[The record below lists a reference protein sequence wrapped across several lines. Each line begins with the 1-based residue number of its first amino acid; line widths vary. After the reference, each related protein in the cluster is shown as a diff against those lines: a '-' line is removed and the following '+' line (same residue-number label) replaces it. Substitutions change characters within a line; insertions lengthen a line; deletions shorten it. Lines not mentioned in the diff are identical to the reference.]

1 MDRVT
6 KERFAS
12 DVNAVLVDAEELLR
26 QAAQATGEEAKVL
39 RGRAQEAI
47 GRAKDS
53 LVHIEQRAVAQTK
66 AAAHATP
73 AEKVSSLLTSVT
85 EMSSGAIRSPITAT
99 CNTACLPN
107 RPS

>member
-6 KERFAS
+6 KERFAA

-47 GRAKDS
+47 SRAKDS
-53 LVHIEQRAVAQTK
+53 LVQIEQRAVAQTK
-66 AAAHATP
+66 AAAHATDNWVHEHP
-73 AEKVSSLLTSVT
+73 W
-85 EMSSGAIRSPITAT
+85 TAVGI
-99 CNTACLPN
+99 AAGLAFLVGLAVN
-107 RPS
+107 RK

>member
-6 KERFAS
+6 KERFTS

-26 QAAQATGEEAKVL
+26 QAAQATGEEAKAL

-53 LVHIEQRAVAQTK
+53 LVQIEQKAVAQTK
-66 AAAHATP
+66 AAAHATDNWVKDHP
-73 AEKVSSLLTSVT
+73 W
-85 EMSSGAIRSPITAT
+85 TAVGI
-99 CNTACLPN
+99 AAGLAFLVGLAVN
-107 RPS
+107 RK

>member
-6 KERFAS
+6 KERFAA

-66 AAAHATP
+66 AVAHATDGWVHDHP
-73 AEKVSSLLTSVT
+73 W
-85 EMSSGAIRSPITAT
+85 TAVGI
-99 CNTACLPN
+99 AAGLAFLVGLAVN
-107 RPS
+107 RK